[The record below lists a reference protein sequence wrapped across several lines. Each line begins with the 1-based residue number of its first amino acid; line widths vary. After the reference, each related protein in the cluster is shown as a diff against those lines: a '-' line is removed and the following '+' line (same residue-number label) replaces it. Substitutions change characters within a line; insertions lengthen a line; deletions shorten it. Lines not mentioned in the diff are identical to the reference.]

1 VIAITTVR
9 DPGAAEVARQALAD
23 AGIPVEVRRL
33 GMNPYFATLTGIEL
47 EVRVPEERLAEAEQ
61 VLALLS
67 EASAEALLGQAAL
80 PLDPEAER
88 RIVAAREALPPA
100 EPKSR
105 ALGALFGL
113 LVPVLGP
120 IYAGSP
126 GLALA
131 SLFIHLPFFY
141 GLLGGPFDFGELAMS
156 SWLIGR
162 IVDVMGTQQA
172 LARHSEL
179 HDEDPDAPP
188 SPHEE
193 THSSEGQGQGQ
204 RETDHAPV
212 S

>member
-1 VIAITTVR
+1 VIAIATVR
-9 DPGAAEVARQALAD
+9 DPGAADVARQALAD

-33 GMNPYFATLTGIEL
+33 GANPYFGTLTGIEL
-47 EVRVPEERLAEAEQ
+47 EVRVPAERLAEAEQ
-61 VLALLS
+61 VLAYLS
-67 EASAEALLGQAAL
+67 EEAAAALHGQAVVAL
-80 PLDPEAER
+80 EPEA
-88 RIVAAREALPPA
+88 AARIAAMREAAPPA

-105 ALGALFGL
+105 ALGAMLGLF
-113 LVPVLGP
+113 VPVLGP

-141 GLLGGPFDFGELAMS
+141 GLFAGPLAFGELAMS
-156 SWLIGR
+156 SWLVGR

-172 LARHSEL
+172 LARRLEL
-179 HDEDPDAPP
+179 HGEDAEATPPVHGETPLSEDE
-188 SPHEE
+188 
-193 THSSEGQGQGQ
+193 GQ

>member
-33 GMNPYFATLTGIEL
+33 GMNPYFATLTGMEL
-47 EVRVPEERLAEAEQ
+47 EVRVPAERLAEAEQ
-61 VLALLS
+61 VLAYLS
-67 EASAEALLGQAAL
+67 EEAAEALLGQAAL

-88 RIVAAREALPPA
+88 RIEAMREASPPA
-100 EPKSR
+100 APKSR
-105 ALGALFGL
+105 ALGAILGL
-113 LVPVLGP
+113 LTPVLGP

-131 SLFIHLPFFY
+131 SLFVHLPFFY
-141 GLLGGPFDFGELAMS
+141 GLLGGRSAFGELAMS

-162 IVDVMGTQQA
+162 IIDVMGTQQV
-172 LARHSEL
+172 LARRSEL
-179 HDEDPDAPP
+179 HDEDPDA
-188 SPHEE
+188 HEE
-193 THSSEGQGQGQ
+193 NHSSDGQSQ

>member
-1 VIAITTVR
+1 MIAITTVR

-33 GMNPYFATLTGIEL
+33 GMNPYFATLTGMEF
-47 EVRVPEERLAEAEQ
+47 EVRVPAERLAEAEQ
-61 VLALLS
+61 VLAYLS
-67 EASAEALLGQAAL
+67 EEAAEALRGQAAL

-88 RIVAAREALPPA
+88 RIEAMREGAPPR

-105 ALGALFGL
+105 AFGAVLGL

-126 GLALA
+126 ALALA

-141 GLLGGPFDFGELAMS
+141 GLLAGQFEFGGLAMS

-162 IVDVMGTQQA
+162 IIDVMGTQQV
-172 LARHSEL
+172 LARQSEL
-179 HDEDPDAPP
+179 HDEDPDAQ
-188 SPHEE
+188 EE
-193 THSSEGQGQGQ
+193 NHSSEGQGQGQGQ
-204 RETDHAPV
+204 RETDHVPV